1 MVDLHGK
8 FTWNN
13 LHGIIHMVCYMVDLH
28 GVSASDSDSK
38 IFSMVSNTSSS
49 WTNSNTCELGRVR
62 VKEVGVVCRSCMNRH

>member
-1 MVDLHGK
+1 MEGYMVDLHGK

-13 LHGIIHMVCYMVDLH
+13 LHDIIHMVCYMVDLH

-49 WTNSNTCELGRVR
+49 WTNSNKCELGRADI
-62 VKEVGVVCRSCMNRH
+62 